1 MRTRPASRLR
11 SERGTTLVNVALA
24 LVTLMGLAAYAVD
37 RGIVWISRGQAQNA
51 ADAGALAGAVAR
63 AYDDKADP
71 PATTIPENA
80 ALNLALGNPVWGTA
94 GAANVT
100 WTCPP
105 GLNAK
110 CVRVDVYR
118 NGEFSSP
125 TLPVVFAPV
134 LG

>member
-1 MRTRPASRLR
+1 MRTRPASHLS

-105 GLNAK
+105 
-110 CVRVDVYR
+110 V
-118 NGEFSSP
+118 
-125 TLPVVFAPV
+125 
-134 LG
+134 